1 MGKFQV
7 EALIF
12 RKLNDSYEFLL
23 LKRIAKK
30 GGFWQPPCGR
40 VEDESIM
47 DAAYR
52 EIFEET
58 GIKKDQITDV
68 IEKVHYFVMDK
79 HYLTEEPIEPVEE
92 FVFAFEVPR
101 DIKVNIEN
109 NIYVEHEEFK
119 WVSFDEAIKLLKW
132 DNNKDAVKK
141 LNEILFSR

>member
-1 MGKFQV
+1 MSKFQV

-12 RKLNDSYEFLL
+12 RKINDFYEFLL

-40 VEDESIM
+40 VEDESII

-52 EIFEET
+52 EVFEET
-58 GIKKDQITDV
+58 GIKKDQIKKV
-68 IEKVHYFVMDK
+68 IEKVHHFVMDK
-79 HYLTEEPIEPVEE
+79 HYFTQEPIELIEE
-92 FVFAFEVPR
+92 FVFAFEVPG
-101 DIKVNIEN
+101 DIKVDIEN

-141 LNEILFSR
+141 LNDILLSK